1 MSRGRRIRWP
11 RICTSRSSS
20 TFEQP
25 DLDAL
30 GQVGKLVDGEDAAVD
45 PRDQAVVQGQ
55 LVGEIAPFGHL
66 DRVDLADQIGDR
78 GVGRGQLLA
87 VALGAVEPLD
97 GGLVTLVS
105 DRSRAKRD
113 VGL

>member
-1 MSRGRRIRWP
+1 VAP
-11 RICTSRSSS
+11 DLHVAL
-20 TFEQP
+20 FEHVEQP

-97 GGLVTLVS
+97 GVS
-105 DRSRAKRD
+105 SPRQRPAAGRNATSGCRGRR
-113 VGL
+113 